1 MECMKLILALSLS
14 LALSSVAFA
23 DVFASPLTVER
34 SKELAQVLSAMQQQK
49 YLRGSFRQVRTVKK
63 INRDFVSTGSFVIAD
78 TLGILWNMEK
88 PFPSLTA
95 ITRDKML
102 QKNASGAVS
111 QMNMKD
117 NAVFGQVSQTIQGI
131 FLGNRKMLEERFQIF
146 FEMGKDG
153 LWTIGLVPKESVIKK
168 QISSVVLSGH
178 KWLEKVTLSDADGNP
193 ILYEFSKVEGGISLT
208 PEESAL
214 LR

>member
-1 MECMKLILALSLS
+1 MKLFLAMSLCLALAST
-14 LALSSVAFA
+14 AFA
-23 DVFASPLTVER
+23 DVFASPLTAER
-34 SKELAQVLSAMQQQK
+34 SKDLTQVLSTMQSQK
-49 YLRGSFRQVRTVKK
+49 YVRGKFKQVRTVKK
-63 INRDFVSTGSFVIAD
+63 INRDFVSTGAFTIAD

-88 PFPSLTA
+88 PFPNLTA

-111 QMNMKD
+111 KMDMKD
-117 NAVFGQVSQTIQGI
+117 NVVFSQVSQTIQGI
-131 FLGNRKMLEERFQIF
+131 FSGNRQMLEERFQIF
-146 FEMGKDG
+146 FEMGKGG
-153 LWTIGLVPKESVIKK
+153 LWIIGLVPKENVIKK

-178 KWLEKVTLSDADGNP
+178 KWLEKVTLTDGDGNP
-193 ILYEFSKVEGGISLT
+193 ILYEFSEVAGGITLT

>member
-1 MECMKLILALSLS
+1 MKLFLAMFLCLT
-14 LALSSVAFA
+14 LSSMAFA
-23 DVFASPLTVER
+23 DVFASPLTAEG
-34 SKELAQVLSAMQQQK
+34 SKDLTQVLSAMQSQK
-49 YLRGSFRQVRTVKK
+49 YVRGKFKQVRTVKK
-63 INRDFVSTGSFVIAD
+63 INRDFVSTGAFTIAD

-111 QMNMKD
+111 KMDMKD
-117 NAVFGQVSQTIQGI
+117 NVVFSQVSQTIQGI
-131 FLGNRKMLEERFQIF
+131 FLGNRQMLEERFQIF
-146 FEMGKDG
+146 FEMGKG
-153 LWTIGLVPKESVIKK
+153 GFWTIGLVPKENVIKK

-178 KWLEKVTLSDADGNP
+178 KWLEKVTLTDGDGNP
-193 ILYEFSKVEGGISLT
+193 ILYEFSEVAGGITLT